1 MVQLLLTR
9 PQADSARFAAQLQ
22 AAAVEAVPMIAPL
35 MRIERLPVPELSG
48 DQAVIFTSRNGVWAL
63 PDGAG
68 RLAYVVGAATDAAAQ
83 KAGYITRVADGDAE
97 ALFRRIMAD
106 HAAGTFQGGLHHIR
120 GRHARGNLAA
130 RLTDA
135 GVPTEETVA
144 YEQVAQHFD
153 SEIEK
158 RLQSHENLMVALF
171 SPRSASLFAA
181 ECQRIEVR
189 APLTV
194 AAFSPAVAEA
204 LGPLPVVQCDVLP
217 KPETSLMID
226 TLSRQLRNLRRLE
239 GEI

>member
-9 PQADSARFAAQLQ
+9 PEADSVRFAAQLQ
-22 AAAVEAVPMIAPL
+22 AAGVEVEPLIAPL
-35 MRIERLPVPELSG
+35 MRIEVLPVPVLAQ

-83 KAGYITRVADGDAE
+83 RAGYVTRAADGDAE

-120 GRHARGNLAA
+120 GRHARGDLAA
-130 RLTDA
+130 RLTAA
-135 GVPTEETVA
+135 GVPTGETVS

-153 SEIEK
+153 TAMEK
-158 RLQSHENLMVALF
+158 RLEMPEKLMVALF
-171 SPRSASLFAA
+171 SPRSAALFAKA
-181 ECQRIEVR
+181 CARVQLR
-189 APLTV
+189 APLYV
-194 AAFSPAVAEA
+194 SAFSNAVADA
-204 LGPLPVVQCDVLP
+204 LRPIKLAQCDVVP
-217 KPETSLMID
+217 SPEAPLMID
-226 TLSRQLRNLRRLE
+226 SIRRQLRELRGLE